1 MEGYKMSCPR
11 NIKKKTIGFWK
22 WKKEIQYEGSHEF
35 ELTYLEDRDWWWT
48 IVQHCKYCHLKDIE
62 HFVEEERI
70 LRMVG
75 FIPYGGW
82 SSMVTSTDI
91 EKQRQKLIE
100 DGELTQ

>member
-1 MEGYKMSCPR
+1 MSCPR

-22 WKKEIQYEGSHEF
+22 WKKEIQYEDNHEF
-35 ELTYLEDRDWWWT
+35 ELIYLEDRDWWWT
-48 IVQHCKYCHLKDIE
+48 IVRHCKHCHLKDIE

-75 FIPYGGW
+75 FIPKPTDYFHDTIW
-82 SSMVTSTDI
+82 KSDI

-100 DGELTQ
+100 DGELN